1 MSIYLSE
8 LVERLAD
15 DVPPEDSVPSN
26 IQYEKAVQD
35 AIRDFSERCGLVQI
49 ATLNIVP
56 GTATYDL
63 PADFLKMIALESF
76 ASADGV
82 LISAQG
88 LIPISANWEEQH
100 TIRNGQITFHPTPTF
115 TMAREMRYKAAW
127 IGTDIET
134 ESSGDEADTDYE
146 TMGEREARIVLLK
159 AQANALGKQSNAL
172 SGQTLKYS
180 LGAVSVDK
188 GSTID
193 EKRRKA
199 DSFNDEYLAACE
211 KYNGQIGF
219 QG

>member
-1 MSIYLSE
+1 MSILLSD
-8 LVERLAD
+8 LVERLAA
-15 DVPPEDSVPSN
+15 DVPAEDSIPSN
-26 IQYEKAVQD
+26 TQYENAVID
-35 AIRDFSERCGLVQI
+35 AVRDFSERCGLMQI

-63 PADFLKMIALESF
+63 PADYLKMIALESF

-100 TIRNGQITFHPTPTF
+100 TIRNGQITFYPTPTF

-127 IGTDIET
+127 IGTDIEADD
-134 ESSGDEADTDYE
+134 SVAADTEYE
-146 TMGEREARIVLLK
+146 TMSEREARIVLLK
-159 AQANALGKQSNAL
+159 AQANAIGKQANAL

-188 GSTID
+188 GSTVE
-193 EKRRKA
+193 EKRRKVE
-199 DSFNDEYLAACE
+199 SFDDDYLAACD
-211 KYNGQIGF
+211 KYNGQVAM

>member
-1 MSIYLSE
+1 MSILLSD
-8 LVERLAD
+8 LVERLAA
-15 DVPPEDSVPSN
+15 DVPAEDSVPSN
-26 IQYEKAVQD
+26 TQYEKAVQD
-35 AIRDFSERCGLVQI
+35 AVRDFSERCGLVQI
-49 ATLNIVP
+49 AELSIVP

-63 PADFLKMIALESF
+63 PADYLKMIALESF

-100 TIRNGQITFHPTPTF
+100 TIRNGQITFYPTPTF

-127 IGTDIET
+127 IGTDIEAE
-134 ESSGDEADTDYE
+134 ESVAADTDYE
-146 TMGEREARIVLLK
+146 TMGEREARVVLLK

-188 GSTID
+188 GSTVD
-193 EKRRKA
+193 EKRKKV
-199 DSFNDEYLAACE
+199 DSFNSDYLAACE
-211 KYNGQIGF
+211 KYNGQVAM

>member
-1 MSIYLSE
+1 MSILLSD
-8 LVERLAD
+8 LVERLAA
-15 DVPPEDSVPSN
+15 DVPAEDSVPSN
-26 IQYEKAVQD
+26 TQYEKAVQD
-35 AIRDFSERCGLVQI
+35 AVRDFSERCGLEQI

-100 TIRNGQITFHPTPTF
+100 TIRNGQITFYPTPTF

-127 IGTDIET
+127 IGTDIEAE
-134 ESSGDEADTDYE
+134 ESVAADTEYE

-188 GSTID
+188 GSTIE

-211 KYNGQIGF
+211 KYNGQVAM

>member
-1 MSIYLSE
+1 MSILLSD
-8 LVERLAD
+8 LVERLAV
-15 DVPPEDSVPSN
+15 DVPAEDSVPSN
-26 IQYEKAVQD
+26 TQYEKAVQD
-35 AIRDFSERCGLVQI
+35 AIRDFSEQCGLVQI
-49 ATLNIVP
+49 STLNIVP

-100 TIRNGQITFHPTPTF
+100 TIRNGQITFYPTPTF
-115 TMAREMRYKAAW
+115 TMARELRYKAAW
-127 IGTDIET
+127 IGTDIEADD
-134 ESSGDEADTDYE
+134 SVAADTDYE
-146 TMGEREARIVLLK
+146 TMSEREARIVLLK
-159 AQANALGKQSNAL
+159 AQANALEKQSNAL

-188 GSTID
+188 GSTIE

-211 KYNGQIGF
+211 KYNGQVAM

>member
-1 MSIYLSE
+1 MSILLSD
-8 LVERLAD
+8 LVERLAV
-15 DVPPEDSVPSN
+15 DVPAEDSVPSN
-26 IQYEKAVQD
+26 TQYEKAVQD
-35 AIRDFSERCGLVQI
+35 AIRDFSEQCGLVQI
-49 ATLNIVP
+49 STLNIVP

-100 TIRNGQITFHPTPTF
+100 TIRNGQITFYPTPTF
-115 TMAREMRYKAAW
+115 TMARELRYKAAW
-127 IGTDIET
+127 IGTDIEADD
-134 ESSGDEADTDYE
+134 SVAADTDYE
-146 TMGEREARIVLLK
+146 TMSEREARIVLLK
-159 AQANALGKQSNAL
+159 AQANALEKQSNAL

-188 GSTID
+188 GSTIE

-199 DSFNDEYLAACE
+199 DSFNDEYLAACD
-211 KYNGQIGF
+211 KYNGQVGF

>member
-1 MSIYLSE
+1 MSILLSD
-8 LVERLAD
+8 LVERLAA
-15 DVPPEDSVPSN
+15 DVPAEDSVPSN
-26 IQYEKAVQD
+26 TQYEKAVQD
-35 AIRDFSERCGLVQI
+35 AIRDFSEQCGLVQI
-49 ATLNIVP
+49 STLNIVP

-100 TIRNGQITFHPTPTF
+100 TIRNGQITFYPTPTF
-115 TMAREMRYKAAW
+115 TMARELRYKAAW
-127 IGTDIET
+127 IGTDIEADD
-134 ESSGDEADTDYE
+134 SVAADTDYE
-146 TMGEREARIVLLK
+146 TMSEREARIVLLK
-159 AQANALGKQSNAL
+159 AQANALEKQSNAL

-188 GSTID
+188 GSTIE

-199 DSFNDEYLAACE
+199 DSFNDEYLAACD
-211 KYNGQIGF
+211 KYNGQVGF

>member
-1 MSIYLSE
+1 MSILLSD
-8 LVERLAD
+8 LVERLAA
-15 DVPPEDSVPSN
+15 DVPAEDSVPSN
-26 IQYEKAVQD
+26 TQYEKAVQD
-35 AIRDFSERCGLVQI
+35 AVRDFSERCGLVQI
-49 ATLNIVP
+49 AELSIVP

-63 PADFLKMIALESF
+63 PADYLKMIALESF

-88 LIPISANWEEQH
+88 IIPISANWEEQH
-100 TIRNGQITFHPTPTF
+100 TIRNGQITFTPTPTF

-127 IGTDIET
+127 ISTLMDEDYT
-134 ESSGDEADTDYE
+134 GDDQDYE
-146 TMGEREARIVLLK
+146 TMSEREARIVLLK
-159 AQANALGKQSNAL
+159 AQAIAIGKQANAL

-188 GSTID
+188 GSTVD
-193 EKRRKA
+193 EKRKKV

-211 KYNGQIGF
+211 KYNGQVAM

>member
-1 MSIYLSE
+1 MSILLSD
-8 LVERLAD
+8 LVERLAA
-15 DVPPEDSVPSN
+15 DVPAEDSVPSN
-26 IQYEKAVQD
+26 MQYEKAVQD
-35 AIRDFSERCGLVQI
+35 AVRDFSERCGLEQI
-49 ATLNIVP
+49 AELSIVP

-63 PADFLKMIALESF
+63 PADYLKMIALESF

-82 LISAQG
+82 IISAQG
-88 LIPISANWEEQH
+88 IIPISANWEEQH
-100 TIRNGQITFHPTPTF
+100 TIRNEQITFYPTPTF
-115 TMAREMRYKAAW
+115 TMARELRYKAAW
-127 IGTDIET
+127 IGTDIEA

-146 TMGEREARIVLLK
+146 TMSEREARIVLLK

-199 DSFNDEYLAACE
+199 DSFNDDYLAACD
-211 KYNGQIGF
+211 KYNGQVAM

>member
-1 MSIYLSE
+1 MSILLSD
-8 LVERLAD
+8 LVERLAV
-15 DVPPEDSVPSN
+15 DVPAEDSVPSN
-26 IQYEKAVQD
+26 TQYEKAVQD
-35 AIRDFSERCGLVQI
+35 AIRDFSEQCGLVQI
-49 ATLNIVP
+49 STLNIVP

-63 PADFLKMIALESF
+63 PADYLKMIALESF

-100 TIRNGQITFHPTPTF
+100 TIRNGQITFYPTPTF
-115 TMAREMRYKAAW
+115 TMARELRYKAAW
-127 IGTDIET
+127 IGTDIEADD
-134 ESSGDEADTDYE
+134 SVAADTDYE
-146 TMGEREARIVLLK
+146 TMSEREARIVLLK
-159 AQANALGKQSNAL
+159 AQANALEKQSNAL

-188 GSTID
+188 GSTIE

-199 DSFNDEYLAACE
+199 DSFNDEYLAACD
-211 KYNGQIGF
+211 KYNGQVGF

>member
-1 MSIYLSE
+1 MSILLSD
-8 LVERLAD
+8 LVERLAV
-15 DVPPEDSVPSN
+15 DVPAEDSVPSN
-26 IQYEKAVQD
+26 TQYEKAVQD
-35 AIRDFSERCGLVQI
+35 AIRDFSEQCGLVQI
-49 ATLNIVP
+49 STLNIVP

-88 LIPISANWEEQH
+88 LIPISANWVEQH
-100 TIRNGQITFHPTPTF
+100 TIRNGQITFYPTPTF
-115 TMAREMRYKAAW
+115 TMARELRYKAAW
-127 IGTDIET
+127 IGTDIEADD
-134 ESSGDEADTDYE
+134 SVAADTDYE
-146 TMGEREARIVLLK
+146 TMSEREARIVLLK
-159 AQANALGKQSNAL
+159 AQANALEKQSNAL

-188 GSTID
+188 GSTIE

-199 DSFNDEYLAACE
+199 DSFNDEYLAACD
-211 KYNGQIGF
+211 KYNGQVGF